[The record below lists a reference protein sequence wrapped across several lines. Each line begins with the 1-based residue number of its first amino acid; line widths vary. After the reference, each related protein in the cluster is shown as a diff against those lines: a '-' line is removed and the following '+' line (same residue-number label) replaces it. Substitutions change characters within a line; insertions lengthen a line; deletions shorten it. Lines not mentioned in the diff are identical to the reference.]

1 MSVDLWSLGKP
12 ASTFHRDWLVVPVKD
27 VVEHE
32 NKKVAEIVR
41 EIRKWILKKEINGA
55 WGTENCL
62 SDSNLNEFDD
72 QFLKLKKRV
81 SE

>member
-1 MSVDLWSLGKP
+1 MSVDLWVLGKP
-12 ASTFHRDWLVVPVKD
+12 AKDCPKDWLVVPVKD
-27 VVEHE
+27 AVKQE